1 MTRHPAAQEM
11 PRHSPTRRARR
22 ARLAAMLRDVEL
34 VDEDDED
41 DVVARRVA
49 SNLRESLSP
58 ERALDLVGVGPFQN
72 RLTALCMLANAADAV
87 EVLSVALVLPTAGVE
102 FHLSDSD
109 KGLLTS
115 AIFAGA
121 LVGSVLWGVLGDRVG
136 RRPALAASMAVNA
149 LFALLSAASTS
160 FPALVLCRAVAGLGV
175 SGANAVVFT
184 ALPEFLPVSHRGFHV
199 VLLASGWMFGSVYSA
214 LVGWLVVPALGW
226 RAFLVASAVP
236 SAVCL
241 FLVLTRMPES
251 PRFLATRGRGDEA
264 AATWRRAAEANGRGS
279 LFPADAVVVV
289 DVDVADG
296 RPRGDHRSNS
306 GWDASLR
313 RLARAPLRGRAASLG
328 FVWFAL
334 SFGWYGLMLW
344 FPEFFSRRSAG
355 GEEGA
360 PSGDV
365 YAENLMVALAN
376 LPGNVASAFAIDRLG
391 RRKTLAGCMAAAAAA
406 AAVAAAAPAAAGSPV
421 AAACAFNALS
431 VGGWNTLDAYSAESF
446 PTTVRSTVMGLLG
459 AAGRLGSLA
468 GTATTG
474 ALMHGSETA
483 PLVVAAGAMLVGSAA
498 AMTVPLET
506 AGRALED
513 ACVDADDR
521 ADPEGGEELL
531 ATSRTR
537 SDERIASAS
546 AR

>member
-1 MTRHPAAQEM
+1 
-11 PRHSPTRRARR
+11 
-22 ARLAAMLRDVEL
+22 MLRDVEL

-41 DVVARRVA
+41 EVVARRVA

-87 EVLSVALVLPTAGVE
+87 EVLSVALVLPTAGAE
-102 FHLSDSD
+102 FRLSDSD

-121 LVGSVLWGVLGDRVG
+121 LVGSILWGVLGDRVG

-160 FPALVLCRAVAGLGV
+160 FPALVFCRAFAGLGV

-199 VLLASGWMFGSVYSA
+199 VLLASGWMFGSIYSA
-214 LVGWLVVPALGW
+214 VVGWLVVPNLGW
-226 RAFLVASAVP
+226 RPFLVASAIP
-236 SAVCL
+236 SAACIV
-241 FLVLTRMPES
+241 LVITHMPES

-296 RPRGDHRSNS
+296 RPRGHHRSRG

-313 RLARAPLRGRAASLG
+313 RVTKKPLRGRAASLG

-344 FPEFFSRRSAG
+344 FPEFFSRAKGRA
-355 GEEGA
+355 EGA

-391 RRKTLAGCMAAAAAA
+391 RRVTLAGCMAAAA
-406 AAVAAAAPAAAGSPV
+406 VAAAAFAAAPGANAPV

-431 VGGWNTLDAYSAESF
+431 VGGWNALDAYSAESF
-446 PTTVRSTVMGLLG
+446 PTTARSTAMGLLG

-474 ALMHGSETA
+474 ALTRGSEAA
-483 PLVVAAGAMLVGSAA
+483 PLVVAAGAMLAGSAA
-498 AMTVPLET
+498 AMMTPLET

-513 ACVDADDR
+513 THVDGDGGADSDGDE
-521 ADPEGGEELL
+521 ALL
-531 ATSRTR
+531 VTGRTR

>member
-1 MTRHPAAQEM
+1 
-11 PRHSPTRRARR
+11 
-22 ARLAAMLRDVEL
+22 MLRDVEL

-87 EVLSVALVLPTAGVE
+87 EVLSVALVLPTAGAE
-102 FHLSDSD
+102 FRLSDSD

-121 LVGSVLWGVLGDRVG
+121 LVGSILWGVLGDRVG

-160 FPALVLCRAVAGLGV
+160 FPALVFCRAFAGLGV

-214 LVGWLVVPALGW
+214 FVGWLVVPNLGW
-226 RAFLVASAVP
+226 RPFLVASAIP
-236 SAVCL
+236 SAACIV
-241 FLVLTRMPES
+241 LVITHMPES

-264 AATWRRAAEANGRGS
+264 AATFRRAAEANGRTS

-296 RPRGDHRSNS
+296 RPRRHHRSRG

-313 RLARAPLRGRAASLG
+313 RVTRKPLRGRAASLG

-344 FPEFFSRRSAG
+344 FPEFFSRAKGRA
-355 GEEGA
+355 EGA

-391 RRKTLAGCMAAAAAA
+391 RRVTLAGCMAAAAVAA
-406 AAVAAAAPAAAGSPV
+406 FAFAAAPADKNAPV

-431 VGGWNTLDAYSAESF
+431 VGGWNALDAYSAESF
-446 PTTVRSTVMGLLG
+446 PTTARSTAMGLLG
-459 AAGRLGSLA
+459 AVGRLGSLA

-474 ALMHGSETA
+474 ALTRGGEAA
-483 PLVVAAGAMLVGSAA
+483 PLVVAAGAMLAGSAA
-498 AMTVPLET
+498 AMMTPLET

-513 ACVDADDR
+513 AHVDGDGGADSDGDE
-521 ADPEGGEELL
+521 ALL
-531 ATSRTR
+531 VTSRTR

-546 AR
+546 RAA